1 MKTAYIFHDSFCDP
15 FSEWYPWMKETLES
29 KGYLVIVPKFPSP
42 AGQSY
47 ESWKVVIKNYIN
59 TFDTSTIIIGHGT
72 GGVFALRIVQEL
84 TQKIQGLFLV
94 ASYGEPIGNIGYD
107 RINKTFYEPAL
118 DWKKIK
124 EHAATIRIFAGDQD
138 PFVPLTITERL
149 AEGLGEN
156 IETIPE
162 GGHLGKAAG
171 FTQLIPVASRIF
183 ESLSEIDKSISV
195 EKNTET
201 EVIEPLPVLH
211 QQTPIK
217 TETITSSDKAI
228 HHPEL
233 HAHTMYQD
241 MSHLV
246 NSNKGT
252 VTSSL
257 LSKARTDKAVA
268 EAASPASGKN
278 IMYTLFSIFL
288 IGATIG
294 IAIFL
299 IQKYAPPPTIPPTP
313 TVLSLIKSEEHK
325 KITLN
330 GEPIFLLDQKIRNI
344 FEQPMTDDTIRDIY
358 YVNPIGRASFTDLI
372 NALGI
377 TNLPA
382 GLTDEFPSSENGV
395 PVFMHGLSTK
405 NQVARH
411 FLIIK
416 INNYDVT
423 FAFMKQWERT
433 MLKDLGPLMNISSDF
448 LKTRLG
454 KDVFQDELLQ
464 NKNVRTLRYHKPTT
478 ISLDDTST
486 AVASTTTSALGSISS
501 TVQTVLANN
510 PFANQ
515 TAPYQENDL
524 MLSYFFLNEK
534 TLVITDNLELV
545 PELLKRYANSQI
557 YQ

>member
-1 MKTAYIFHDSFCDP
+1 MKTAYIFHDAFCDP
-15 FSEWYPWMKETLES
+15 FSEWYPWMKTTLES

-59 TFDTSTIIIGHGT
+59 TFDSDTIIIGHGT
-72 GGVFALRIVQEL
+72 GGVFGLRIVQEL

-124 EHAATIRIFAGDQD
+124 EHAITIRIFAGDQD
-138 PFVPLTITERL
+138 PFVPLAITERL

-156 IETIPE
+156 VETIPE

-171 FTQLIPVASRIF
+171 FTQLVPVASRIF
-183 ESLSEIDKSISV
+183 ESLSEIDKSITV
-195 EKNTET
+195 EKNTDDEIA
-201 EVIEPLPVLH
+201 VLAPIAVNPVAPQQEPISQADKPVH
-211 QQTPIK
+211 N
-217 TETITSSDKAI
+217 
-228 HHPEL
+228 PEL

-252 VTSSL
+252 VASSL
-257 LSKARTDKAVA
+257 LTKARTDKAVA
-268 EAASPASGKN
+268 DAASPASGKN

-288 IGATIG
+288 IGATLG
-294 IAIFL
+294 IVIFL
-299 IQKYAPPPTIPPTP
+299 VQKYAPTPTIPPTP
-313 TVLSLIKSEEHK
+313 EVLSLIKSEEHK
-325 KITLN
+325 KITLS
-330 GEPIFLLDQKIRNI
+330 GEPVFLLDQKIRNV
-344 FEQPMTDDTIRDIY
+344 FEQPMTDGTIRDIY
-358 YVNPIGRASFTDLI
+358 YVNATGRASFSDLI
-372 NALGI
+372 TALGI

-382 GLTDEFPSSENGV
+382 GLTDEFPSSENSV

-411 FLIIK
+411 FLVIK
-416 INNYDVT
+416 INNYDIT

-464 NKNVRTLRYHKPTT
+464 NKNVRTLRYRKPVT

-486 AVASTTTSALGSISS
+486 AVTSTTSSALDSISS

-510 PFANQ
+510 PFTNQ
-515 TAPYQENDL
+515 SAPYQEKDL
-524 MLSYFFLNEK
+524 MISYFFLNEK